1 MKMDIEG
8 HEKDLLKV
16 PYNKPCIVE
25 VHSDEIRRKFEEN
38 GFKTTYTYKKDNYI
52 VSFTPK

>member
-8 HEKDLLKV
+8 HEKELLKV

-25 VHSDEIRRKFEEN
+25 VHSDEIRKSAR
-38 GFKTTYTYKKDNYI
+38 
-52 VSFTPK
+52 